1 MFLLTPDD
9 VEITSIQHPK
19 QPKKVPILSYQSRTF
34 RLLSV
39 FKAHQHNEAHA
50 SWRDLTDN
58 EGKACVLLEEPH
70 RFSLWRLVNIDQGLL
85 NPIAPVAH
93 AKACILLIQAL
104 YGDVEQLLGD
114 KQAKKFGARLEAI
127 APKQLQDAGGFGA
140 LLRLNPLMEILPRW
154 EENDLNALLL
164 ELHRLGTQFFGRSKF
179 SARTLSALDVLPSND
194 KAVFLTWLELSLLG
208 NLWLE
213 R

>member
-9 VEITSIQHPK
+9 VDITSIQHPK
-19 QPKKVPILSYQSRTF
+19 QPKKVPILSYQSRNF

-58 EGKACVLLEEPH
+58 QGKACVLLEEPH

-85 NPIAPVAH
+85 NPVAPVAY
-93 AKACILLIQAL
+93 AKACVLMVQAL

-114 KQAKKFGARLEAI
+114 KQAKKFGALLQST

-140 LLRLNPLMEILPRW
+140 LLRLNPLMEVLPQW
-154 EENDLNALLL
+154 EETDLSGLLL
-164 ELHRLGTQFFGRSKF
+164 ELHRLGVKFFGRSKF
-179 SARTLSALDVLPSND
+179 SIRTLSALDVLPSSE
-194 KAVFLTWLELSLLG
+194 KTVFLTWLELSLLG
-208 NLWLE
+208 NLWLD